1 MQNNCGLQSRSFV
14 TKCPPDQKDKIMA
27 EFEYDLFVIGAGSGG
42 VRASRIAASH
52 GARVAVAEEYRL
64 GGTCVIRGCV
74 PKKLLVYGSH
84 FAEDLADA
92 KRFGWNTD
100 GATFDWSILRDNVA
114 AEVDRLEE
122 LYGQTLENNK
132 VEVFHERARISGC
145 NSVRLASGREI
156 SAKYILIATGAW
168 PAIPD
173 VPGADLGITSNE
185 VFHLPKLPKRA
196 IIAGAGYIA
205 NEFAGIFNELGVEVT
220 LVTRGDKML
229 RSYDQEIVEKL
240 VGMSREK
247 GIDIRMNFPFKGATQ
262 QADGSLLID
271 GGDQGTIE
279 TDLLMWAVGRTPH
292 TKEMGLEAVGV
303 DLDSDGAV
311 IVGDDNRSTIKS
323 IYAVGDVTNRVQLT
337 PVAIREGHAF
347 ADTVFGNNRRTIDYA
362 SIPTAVFSNPPL
374 AGVGMTEE
382 EAREQLGDVRIYKSD
397 FRAMKNVLAGR
408 NERALY
414 KMIVDAATDKVV
426 GLHLLGPD
434 SAEILQAAAVAVK
447 AGLTKQAFD
456 DTVALH
462 PSMAEELVLMK

>member
-1 MQNNCGLQSRSFV
+1 
-14 TKCPPDQKDKIMA
+14 MA
-27 EFEYDLFVIGAGSGG
+27 EFDYDLFVIGAGSGG

-52 GARVAVAEEYRL
+52 GARVSIAEEYRV

-92 KRFGWNTD
+92 KRFGWDTG
-100 GATFDWSILRDNVA
+100 GATFHWPTLRDNVA
-114 AEVDRLEE
+114 AEVDRLEG
-122 LYGQTLENNK
+122 LYGETLANNNIEVLHQRATVSGPQSVTLET
-132 VEVFHERARISGC
+132 
-145 NSVRLASGREI
+145 GREI
-156 SAKYILIATGAW
+156 TAKYILIATGAW
-168 PAIPD
+168 PS
-173 VPGADLGITSNE
+173 VPNVQGAELGITSNE
-185 VFHLPKLPKRA
+185 VFELPELPRRVV
-196 IIAGAGYIA
+196 IAGAGYIA
-205 NEFAGIFNELGVEVT
+205 NEFAGIFNELGVDVT
-220 LVTRGDKML
+220 LVTRGNKML

-247 GIDIRMNFPFKGATQ
+247 GIDIRMNFSFKSAVK

-271 GGDQGTIE
+271 GGDQGMIE
-279 TDLLMWAVGRTPH
+279 TDLLMWAIGRTPH
-292 TKEMGLEAVGV
+292 TKGLGLEEVGV
-303 DLDSDGAV
+303 ALDEDGAV
-311 IVGDDNRSTIKS
+311 IVGDDNRSNVPS

-347 ADTVFGNNRRTIDYA
+347 ADTIFGNNPRTIDYA
-362 SIPTAVFSNPPL
+362 TIPTAVFSNPPL
-374 AGVGMTEE
+374 AGVGMTEN
-382 EAREQLGDVRIYKSD
+382 EAREKLGDIKVYKSD

-426 GLHLLGPD
+426 GLHLIGPD
-434 SAEILQAAAVAVK
+434 SAEILQAAAIAVK